1 MSAERY
7 TLSVA
12 VFILLRQDNEIC
24 MLKRSGTGWMD
35 GYYSLP
41 AGGLEDGETLSM
53 AAARELKEET
63 GVSIAPE
70 KLQHAHTQ
78 HVRTEGRSWIGH
90 FFTGNTW
97 TGKPRLAEPDKH
109 SEIIWKHL
117 TRLPEETVPYV
128 RQAIEEINQQ
138 NPYSEYGW

>member
-7 TLSVA
+7 TLSVT

-70 KLQHAHTQ
+70 KLQI
-78 HVRTEGRSWIGH
+78 GRASC
-90 FFTGNTW
+90 
-97 TGKPRLAEPDKH
+97 RE
-109 SEIIWKHL
+109 
-117 TRLPEETVPYV
+117 RV
-128 RQAIEEINQQ
+128 
-138 NPYSEYGW
+138 